1 MENGELTRWFHLC
14 EWIGQFIC
22 IGYPVGRIVCA
33 RIAAKWVWANNVRS
47 YDAVCENSFVRYTDC
62 QSRSF
67 SILHFQFSIPQPQNF
82 CSKHRQ
88 NCTAVL

>member
-14 EWIGQFIC
+14 EWIGQFIG

-67 SILHFQFSIPQPQNF
+67 SILHFQFSIP
-82 CSKHRQ
+82 
-88 NCTAVL
+88 

>member
-14 EWIGQFIC
+14 EGIGQFIC
-22 IGYPVGRIVCA
+22 IGYHVGRTVCA
-33 RIAAKWVWANNVRS
+33 RIAVKWVWRIMFAPC
-47 YDAVCENSFVRYTDC
+47 DAVCKKSFVRYTDC

>member
-14 EWIGQFIC
+14 EWIGQF
-22 IGYPVGRIVCA
+22 IVCA

-62 QSRSF
+62 
-67 SILHFQFSIPQPQNF
+67 
-82 CSKHRQ
+82 
-88 NCTAVL
+88 

>member
-22 IGYPVGRIVCA
+22 IGYPVGRTVCA
-33 RIAAKWVWANNVRS
+33 RIAVKWVWANNVRS
-47 YDAVCENSFVRYTDC
+47 CNVVCENSFVRYTDC

-67 SILHFQFSIPQPQNF
+67 SILYFQFSIPQPQKF